1 MTEKLTVTTAPEHLD
16 IRRFSCVL
24 DSPSQCY
31 KFYWLEA
38 ILQLLKETGKLS
50 LRFEDI
56 IDRMIA
62 NAWYTV
68 TMYHLHL
75 GPGRINNEYS
85 DKVEEAIITLKRL
98 APELPET
105 AKQETVIEYLHRY
118 EAELYSSKNELTK
131 NVPYRLLSPFLKV
144 TSKDWYNRDHIVRII
159 EEQSIAVVM
168 PYTIISAKRALGSKV
183 LLNSEWAEWILQEY
197 PVIIDW
203 VNYNKVIFLQARNP
217 EVPGIIYKLEPP
229 AIRKL
234 DDVKNLWKA
243 VLEHRTIRDIYTDGL
258 LNEEKYDI
266 DHFVPWSYV
275 AMDELWDLIPAEKSA
290 NTSKNNRLPEWKQY
304 AGDYMY
310 TQYQLYTEIYSDESV
325 RALFEKCRKHNLNSR
340 WASDQL
346 YVPGHNE
353 ISFRKILEPN
363 LKRVY
368 DAAVIQGFD
377 TWKGTS
383 LYE

>member
-16 IRRFSCVL
+16 VRRFSCVL

-85 DKVEEAIITLKRL
+85 DKVEETIITMKRL

-159 EEQSIAVVM
+159 EEQSSAVVM
-168 PYTIISAKRALGSKV
+168 PYTIISAKRALDSTV

-234 DDVKNLWKA
+234 DDVKNLWKV
-243 VLEHRTIRDIYTDGL
+243 VLEHRTVRDIYTDGL

-304 AGDYMY
+304 AGDYMD

-325 RALFEKCRKHNLNSR
+325 RTLFEKCRKHNLNSR
-340 WASDQL
+340 WASEQL

-363 LKRVY
+363 LKRLY
-368 DAAVIQGFD
+368 DAAMIQGFD
-377 TWKGTS
+377 TWKGAS

>member
-16 IRRFSCVL
+16 VRRFSCVL

-159 EEQSIAVVM
+159 EEQSSAVVM
-168 PYTIISAKRALGSKV
+168 PYTIISAKRALDSTV

-243 VLEHRTIRDIYTDGL
+243 VLEHRIVRDIYTDGL

-304 AGDYMY
+304 AGDYMD

-340 WASDQL
+340 WASEQL

-377 TWKGTS
+377 IWHLS
-383 LYE
+383 A

>member
-1 MTEKLTVTTAPEHLD
+1 MTEKLTVTTAPENLD
-16 IRRFSCVL
+16 VRRFSCVL

-38 ILQLLKETGKLS
+38 ILQLLKETGKIS

-159 EEQSIAVVM
+159 EEQSSAVVM
-168 PYTIISAKRALGSKV
+168 PYTIISAKRALDSTV

-243 VLEHRTIRDIYTDGL
+243 VLEHRIVRDIYTDGL

-304 AGDYMY
+304 AGDYMD

-340 WASDQL
+340 WASEQL

-377 TWKGTS
+377 IWHLS
-383 LYE
+383 A